1 KYKIYSLNYEFDGN
15 DGKPEKFED
24 ILMTD
29 NSFEDD
35 EINKIFVQ
43 DLLNRL
49 DKKELEIVRLYYF
62 EDMNQREIA
71 EIYNTSQFQ
80 ISRTLRMAINKFKK
94 ATKNPNQSILS
105 STTGTLSKISV

>member
-1 KYKIYSLNYEFDGN
+1 
-15 DGKPEKFED
+15 
-24 ILMTD
+24 
-29 NSFEDD
+29 
-35 EINKIFVQ
+35 
-43 DLLNRL
+43 
-49 DKKELEIVRLYYF
+49 
-62 EDMNQREIA
+62 MNQREIA

>member
-1 KYKIYSLNYEFDGN
+1 
-15 DGKPEKFED
+15 
-24 ILMTD
+24 MTD

-80 ISRTLRMAINKFKK
+80 ISRTLRMAINKLKET
-94 ATKNPNQSILS
+94 TKNTRQNILS
-105 STTGTLSKISV
+105 STHKTMRKNSTSLYHEMEVCQC